1 MFVLCYFQAYLA
13 AADGNGNGGTPTM
26 ARRSSIG
33 SYQST
38 NSDTP
43 STPASQTGQY
53 WQSSIVVSE
62 CLFLLVQSNL
72 TVQAVEAFRDS
83 FSWIGQTLGNQK
95 VSQ

>member
-1 MFVLCYFQAYLA
+1 MFALCYFQAYLA

-43 STPASQTGQY
+43 STPASQTGQ
-53 WQSSIVVSE
+53 
-62 CLFLLVQSNL
+62 
-72 TVQAVEAFRDS
+72 
-83 FSWIGQTLGNQK
+83 
-95 VSQ
+95 